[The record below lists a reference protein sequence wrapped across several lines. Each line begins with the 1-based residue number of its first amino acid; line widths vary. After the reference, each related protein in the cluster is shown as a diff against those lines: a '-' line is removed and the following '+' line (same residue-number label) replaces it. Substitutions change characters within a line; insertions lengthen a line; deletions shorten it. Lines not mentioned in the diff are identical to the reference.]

1 MTENEK
7 KFNEIAEI
15 KQKAAADAVNYDID
29 KVLDYLES
37 MAENGEEITD
47 TDAFL
52 ALFAMPDDQFNMVSE
67 FILESIQQIL
77 NSGDTPLT
85 LVQAMNLSGINIEQ
99 LRQGFKAFEVEI
111 EKNATQLQEEYGIE
125 LTDSKK
131 TFLKKFGALF
141 VNKAAEAESIAKKI
155 IEIPV
160 TLEPN
165 GKVPSYAHF
174 GDAGADLYANIK
186 EDISIKPG
194 ETVMIPTGV
203 SVAIPKG
210 YELQIRPR
218 SGMSAKTKLRV
229 ANAPG
234 TIDSG
239 YRGQI
244 CVIMENIAAPIKDI
258 TYDFDDNGKPI
269 ITSILHGEEYTIH
282 NGDRIAQ
289 AILSEVPQA
298 SYMVVEK
305 LPDLEDDNR
314 GEGGFGSTGE

>member
-1 MTENEK
+1 MTNEEK
-7 KFNEIAEI
+7 KFNEISEI
-15 KQKAAADAVNYDID
+15 KQQAAADAVNYNID

-37 MAENGEEITD
+37 MTENGEEMTD

-52 ALFAMPDDQFNMVSE
+52 ALFAMPDEQFDIIGE
-67 FILESIQQIL
+67 FILDAVKEIL
-77 NSGDTPLT
+77 NSGDAPLT
-85 LVQAMNLSGINIEQ
+85 LVQAMNISGINIEQ
-99 LRQGFKAFEVEI
+99 LRQGFKAFEI
-111 EKNATQLQEEYGIE
+111 ELEKSENELKEQYGIE
-125 LTDSKK
+125 LTNSKK
-131 TFLKKFGALF
+131 SFLKKFGALF
-141 VNKAAEAESIAKKI
+141 VNTAAEAEGVAKKI

-160 TLEPN
+160 VLEEN
-165 GKVPSYAHF
+165 AHIPSYAHF
-174 GDAGADLYANIK
+174 GDAGADLYAYLK
-186 EDISIKPG
+186 EDVSIKPG
-194 ETVMIPTGV
+194 ETIMIPTGI

-218 SGMSAKTKLRV
+218 SGLSAKTKLRV

-258 TYDFDDNGKPI
+258 AYDFDNNGHPI

-289 AILSEVPQA
+289 AVLSEVPQA
-298 SYMVVEK
+298 SYMVVNE
-305 LPDLEDDNR
+305 LSSLEEDDR